1 MSPRTHKEAI
11 SADVRRLAY
20 PAYQAVSG
28 QTAGLVPALDAFYD
42 PAR

>member
-11 SADVRRLAY
+11 SADVRHLAY
-20 PAYQAVSG
+20 PAYPAVSG
-28 QTAGLVPALDAFYD
+28 QPAGLVSALDTFHG